1 MTLMTMN
8 CRGYLKAVQHTF
20 RKRVIA
26 CRTGRLGAQT
36 RQSATQARN
45 PRLSTHLPGHPLFL
59 VEFTVPLG
67 FEGPAANSE
76 FMRRVTDGAR
86 TRDLRSHYQSNAYSE
101 SGSTCLGWWPR
112 TLSA

>member
-1 MTLMTMN
+1 VPDREAGSADATK
-8 CRGYLKAVQHTF
+8 RDAGPEPEAVY
-20 RKRVIA
+20 
-26 CRTGRLGAQT
+26 
-36 RQSATQARN
+36 
-45 PRLSTHLPGHPLFL
+45 PLPGHLLFL

-67 FEGPAANSE
+67 FEGAAANSE

-112 TLSA
+112 TLAS